1 MPAPEEHK
9 LADQN
14 ESEPEISASKDGKGD
29 QGVNCTPRADD
40 SDSPR
45 ASTQSLKD
53 FLATLQRPADNKCFR
68 SLGTDGIYRILTY
81 LPGPLDQPTG
91 IAVYDG

>member
-1 MPAPEEHK
+1 MPAPEE
-9 LADQN
+9 QT
-14 ESEPEISASKDGKGD
+14 DGKGD
-29 QGVNCTPRADD
+29 QGVNCTPRTDD

-53 FLATLQRPADNKCFR
+53 FLATLQKPADNKCFR

-81 LPGPLDQPTG
+81 LPGPSDQPTS